1 MIRRASVEDLAAIAA
16 VRTSVKENHLS
27 VAEMVARGI
36 TSERIIGEMNSGKLG
51 GWVAESEGEI
61 VAFVM
66 ADRDDAQIFALFTL
80 AGFERRGYG
89 ARLLDQALAW
99 LKSHGHT
106 EAWLSTGRDTR
117 AQSFYQRR
125 GWYLSSDDPN
135 DASDILLTKPL

>member
-1 MIRRASVEDLAAIAA
+1 MIRRASVEDLAAIVA

-36 TSERIIGEMNSGKLG
+36 TSERIIGKMNSGKLG

-125 GWYLSSDDPN
+125 GWHLSSDDPN
-135 DASDILLTKPL
+135 DASDILLSKPL

>member
-1 MIRRASVEDLAAIAA
+1 MIRRASVEDLAAIVA

-51 GWVAESEGEI
+51 GWVAEDEGEV

-99 LKSHGHT
+99 LKSHGHA

-125 GWYLSSDDPN
+125 GWHLSSDDPN
-135 DASDILLTKPL
+135 DASDILLTKVL

>member
-1 MIRRASVEDLAAIAA
+1 MIRRASVDDLAAIVA

-36 TSERIIGEMNSGKLG
+36 TSERIIGEMNSEKLG

-66 ADRDDAQIFALFTL
+66 ADRGDAQIFALFTL

-125 GWYLSSDDPN
+125 GWHLSSDDPN
-135 DASDILLTKPL
+135 DASDILLSKPL

>member
-1 MIRRASVEDLAAIAA
+1 MIRRASVEDLAAIVA

-36 TSERIIGEMNSGKLG
+36 TSERIIGEMNSEKLG

-66 ADRDDAQIFALFTL
+66 ADRDDAQIFAPFTL

-125 GWYLSSDDPN
+125 GWHLSSDDPN
-135 DASDILLTKPL
+135 DASDILLSKPL